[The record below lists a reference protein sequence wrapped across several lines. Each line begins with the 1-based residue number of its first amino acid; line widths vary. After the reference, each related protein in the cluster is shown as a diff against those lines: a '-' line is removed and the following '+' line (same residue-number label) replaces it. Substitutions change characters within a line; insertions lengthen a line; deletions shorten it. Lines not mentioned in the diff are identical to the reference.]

1 MCLDVQPDES
11 WIDDLFLTEED
22 PDTPLKVQSTKR
34 KKPEECTIEE
44 LEMEIMQTE
53 QRVVLQKEREGRTK
67 EARAAKQPVQWQPAV
82 VNDETLRSKHPIPG
96 STRKGGLA
104 GGFWQEI
111 ENGSASHARCSHNLV
126 LRRVFI
132 KTTQNGAPSKLRMWN
147 GKSLRVGSM
156 VFVAPEV

>member
-67 EARAAKQPVQWQPAV
+67 EARAASNQFNASQLLLTMRPYAQNIRFQGPREKVDWPV
-82 VNDETLRSKHPIPG
+82 
-96 STRKGGLA
+96 
-104 GGFWQEI
+104 
-111 ENGSASHARCSHNLV
+111 ASG
-126 LRRVFI
+126 RR
-132 KTTQNGAPSKLRMWN
+132 LRMGLQVTLDVHIIWCCAEFSSKQLKMAHRRSSAC
-147 GKSLRVGSM
+147 GTARA
-156 VFVAPEV
+156 FEWAPWSS